1 MMNLLLNIGL
11 TIGLTFGLAQP
22 HVHWFSVFDPFLV
35 PYYGIKGIAI
45 IASCMVGCSSI
56 LIVLSRFKRIRQ
68 CFLVGFFICYS
79 ISFFVVSYHATALLY
94 ISSVCLLRWSRLD
107 RLLWSDDYPG
117 ATSVGKLDEPNE
129 ALTPIRSTLL
139 QKKKKRHRKKKPNEL
154 FLGLSMLNRKPVVL
168 STAAMNMHTHVVGA
182 SGSGKTNLLKHVV
195 EFIATNRYSCVF
207 IDGKSGDD
215 LEKSIQSICNA
226 HSHQHIIFS
235 TDNIS
240 ESVSYNPFFEGKDG
254 NELKDKLL
262 SLIPFSE
269 PYYERIATQYFGIL
283 MCALKNKGDTFT
295 IQTIIE
301 IMQNETK
308 FFELLNH
315 PNNHA
320 YKATAHMG
328 LQSLN
333 KKQLEDAKSIA
344 MDLFDLINSPF
355 GNKLIKQPSELNL
368 FDALSNN
375 TSFVYCGVN
384 ANRLGKSAEMMGR
397 VILADI
403 KTLVSKIE
411 QAVPVEKRQPI
422 FVVVDE
428 FSNFLNNE
436 FLKVIEMGRSAGIH
450 IIISHQNIE
459 QLNTFSPE
467 FKDTIIANTNNKIVF
482 SQRSASA
489 QDWAEMFGTKTKKYY
504 TQSEDSE
511 GMGVQGYNA
520 RLGEA
525 FIVHPNKI
533 KELPIGQCYFLSKEK
548 NTIIRDRVHVPIFSD

>member
-1 MMNLLLNIGL
+1 MAKQRRNRR
-11 TIGLTFGLAQP
+11 QP
-22 HVHWFSVFDPFLV
+22 
-35 PYYGIKGIAI
+35 
-45 IASCMVGCSSI
+45 SI
-56 LIVLSRFKRIRQ
+56 
-68 CFLVGFFICYS
+68 
-79 ISFFVVSYHATALLY
+79 
-94 ISSVCLLRWSRLD
+94 D
-107 RLLWSDDYPG
+107 G
-117 ATSVGKLDEPNE
+117 AT
-129 ALTPIRSTLL
+129 
-139 QKKKKRHRKKKPNEL
+139 
-154 FLGLSMLNRKPVVL
+154 
-168 STAAMNMHTHVVGA
+168 
-182 SGSGKTNLLKHVV
+182 GSGKTNLLKHIV
-195 EFIATNRYSCVF
+195 EFIARNHYSCIF

-215 LEKSIQSICNA
+215 LENDIQSICNKHA
-226 HSHQHIIFS
+226 LEHILFS

-240 ESVSYNPFFEGKDG
+240 ESLSYNPFFNGQDG

-283 MCALKNKGDTFT
+283 MNALKNKGDYFT

-301 IMQNETK
+301 IMQSETK
-308 FFELLNH
+308 FSDLLNH
-315 PNNHA
+315 PNNNV
-320 YKATAHMG
+320 YKGTALLG

-344 MDLFDLINSPF
+344 MDFFDLINSPF
-355 GNKLIKQPSELNL
+355 GNKLTQEHSDLNF
-368 FDALSNN
+368 FDSVSKSN
-375 TSFVYCGVN
+375 SFVYCGIN
-384 ANRLGKSAEMMGR
+384 ANRLGKSAQLMGR

-411 QAVPVEKRQPI
+411 REVPKEKRQPI
-422 FVVVDE
+422 FVIVDE
-428 FSNFLNNE
+428 FSNFLNHE

-450 IIISHQNIE
+450 LIISHQNIE
-459 QLNTFSPE
+459 QLNSFSEE

-482 SQRSASA
+482 AQRSASA

-504 TQSEDSE
+504 TQSEDAE

-548 NTIIRDRVHVPIFSD
+548 NTIIRDRVQVPIFL

>member
-1 MMNLLLNIGL
+1 MNILLNAGL
-11 TIGLTFGLAQP
+11 TILIALGLAQP
-22 HVHWFSVFDPFLV
+22 HIHLGGVFDPFLV
-35 PYYGIKGIAI
+35 PYYGIKEIVI
-45 IASCMVGCSSI
+45 ISGVVFFCSSI
-56 LIVLSRFKRIRQ
+56 LIVVSRFKRVRQ
-68 CFLVGFFICYS
+68 CFLVGFFVCYLA
-79 ISFFVVSYHATALLY
+79 SFFVVSYHAIALLY
-94 ISSVCLLRWSRLD
+94 LSSVCLLRWSTID
-107 RLLWSDDYPG
+107 RFLWTDDYPG
-117 ATSVGKLDEPNE
+117 ATSIGKLDEPNE
-129 ALTPIRSTLL
+129 TLKGVSLKALNKSKDQHI
-139 QKKKKRHRKKKPNEL
+139 KKKPDEL
-154 FLGLSMLNRKPVVL
+154 FLGLSMLNKKPVVL
-168 STAAMNMHTHVVGA
+168 STSAMNMHTHIVGA

-195 EFIATNRYSCVF
+195 EFIASNNHSCIF

-215 LEKSIQSICNA
+215 LEKDIQSICNK
-226 HSHQHIIFS
+226 HTLQHILFS

-240 ESVSYNPFFEGKDG
+240 ESLSYNPFFNGQDG

-283 MCALKNKGDTFT
+283 MNALKNKGHYFT

-301 IMQNETK
+301 IMQDETK
-308 FFELLNH
+308 FSDLLNH
-315 PNNHA
+315 PNNSG
-320 YKATAHMG
+320 YKSTAHIG

-344 MDLFDLINSPF
+344 MDFFDLMNSPF
-355 GNKLIKQPSELNL
+355 GNKLTQPQSDLNF
-368 FDALSNN
+368 FDAVSKNK
-375 TSFVYCGVN
+375 SFVYCGIN
-384 ANRLGKSAEMMGR
+384 ANRLGKSAQLMGR

-411 QAVPVEKRQPI
+411 REVPKEKRKPI
-422 FVVVDE
+422 FVIVDE
-428 FSNFLNNE
+428 FSNFLNHE

-450 IIISHQNIE
+450 LVISHQNIE
-459 QLNTFSPE
+459 QLNTFSEE

-482 SQRSASA
+482 AQRSASA

-504 TQSEDSE
+504 TQSEDAE

-548 NTIIRDRVHVPIFSD
+548 NTIIRDRVQVPVF